1 MAHPLIRLSGCAAMR
16 DSVLYQQ
23 SNVRFYQS
31 IAQYLLFLILHYTA
45 CMLTEYVSA
54 AMRKAHY
61 ELLPDDK
68 LYYGEIPGFQG
79 IYATADTLEDCREE
93 LQQVLEDWLLLSIY
107 KNLPIPV
114 INNISLEIKH
124 VA

>member
-1 MAHPLIRLSGCAAMR
+1 MLIE
-16 DSVLYQQ
+16 
-23 SNVRFYQS
+23 
-31 IAQYLLFLILHYTA
+31 YTQ
-45 CMLTEYVSA
+45 A

-68 LYYGEIPGFQG
+68 LYYGEIPEFDGV
-79 IYATADTLEDCREE
+79 YATAESLEECRDE
-93 LQQVLEDWLLLSIY
+93 LLSVLEDWLILSIH

-114 INNISLEIKH
+114 IENISHEIKL